1 MYCAFVGWV
10 CGNLIHLVVYTFYRS
25 AAVMSVCV
33 TLCITEEEFHSGT
46 YRRSWCVIRSDV
58 MANWAVD
65 VGSKVGNTSGA
76 NITSVTKQ
84 HVHAQGRRTLL
95 CIAVTISTGDS
106 GYRRRIVTSLE
117 LYPSSQPRKPYVQ
130 FKQLS
135 APRSCCFAVR
145 TRHVGFAGGKLR
157 LG

>member
-1 MYCAFVGWV
+1 MYCAFFGWV
-10 CGNLIHLVVYTFYRS
+10 CGNLIHFVLYTFYRS
-25 AAVMSVCV
+25 NAVMSVCV
-33 TLCITEEEFHSGT
+33 ILFITGEKFLSGT

-65 VGSKVGNTSGA
+65 AGSKVGNTSGA

-84 HVHAQGRRTLL
+84 NLHAQGRRTLL

-106 GYRRRIVTSLE
+106 GHRRRILTSLE
-117 LYPSSQPRKPYVQ
+117 LYPSSQPGIHYVQ
-130 FKQLS
+130 IKQLS
-135 APRSCCFAVR
+135 SSWSCCFAV
-145 TRHVGFAGGKLR
+145 TTGHVGFAGGKLG